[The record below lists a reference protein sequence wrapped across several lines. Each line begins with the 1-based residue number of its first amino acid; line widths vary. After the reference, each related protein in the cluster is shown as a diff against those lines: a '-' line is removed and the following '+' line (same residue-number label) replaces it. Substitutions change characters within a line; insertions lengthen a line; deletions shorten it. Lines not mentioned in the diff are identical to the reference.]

1 MKKLAIVI
9 AAATLLSG
17 CGATATGNFKEAD
30 CKAKYDIKTFVVAG
44 AYDVNISGVRENRF
58 GQKHY
63 RLSTD
68 NKEVRF
74 VNRWQPEEYFYNV
87 RCE

>member
-9 AAATLLSG
+9 AAALLSG
-17 CGATATGNFKEAD
+17 CGATATGNFKEVD
-30 CKAKYDIKTFVVAG
+30 CKAKYDIKTFAVAG

-74 VNRWQPEEYFYNV
+74 VNRWQPEEYFYDV
-87 RCE
+87 RCK